1 MRRPTIFG
9 ALTRPQTLTGS
20 KVRLR
25 PKRLQDAVNDY
36 SWRCDAELCRLDAAV
51 PILCSFREF
60 LENYVEELHR
70 PSLIY
75 RFAIETL
82 DGKHIGNCSY
92 FNIDEAKSEA
102 EMGIM
107 LGDRAYWNHG
117 YGTDA
122 ILTSLNHMF
131 SQTKLERI
139 HLKTL
144 SWNFRAQKCFQKCG
158 FVPCGQLIR
167 GDHTFIIMEIHRS
180 AEPQRQTRLERNL
193 NNGTEDK
200 G

>member
-1 MRRPTIFG
+1 LRRPIVFG
-9 ALTRPQTLTGS
+9 SLSKLPTLTGS

-25 PKRLQDAVNDY
+25 PKRLQDAANDY
-36 SWRCDAELCRLDAAV
+36 GWRRDAELCRLDAAI
-51 PILCSFREF
+51 PILCSFEEF
-60 LENYVEELHR
+60 LENYVEELHH
-70 PSLIY
+70 PSLSY

-92 FNIDEAKSEA
+92 FNIEETES

-107 LGDRAYWNHG
+107 IGDRAYWNQG
-117 YGTDA
+117 YGADA
-122 ILTSLNHMF
+122 ILTSLNHIF
-131 SQTKLERI
+131 SQTKLKRI

-144 SWNFRAQKCFQKCG
+144 TWNFRAQKCFQKCS

-167 GDHTFIIMEIHRS
+167 GDHTFIIMEIRRP
-180 AEPQRQTRLERNL
+180 AGPQRQTKLERSL
-193 NNGTEDK
+193 NNGTESK